1 MENLISFMC
10 DLSDS
15 LKLSS
20 DTLFEVVNMHA
31 AVEMTQETGE
41 DERWMTEEDN
51 IPLSKLMQGENEDDI
66 PLGHFRQNKNED
78 DFPLSQ
84 FRQSED
90 EDNIPLSHLRRGTE
104 SSFVESYLHMDDNL
118 NNISHATLDQGLSL
132 ECSESEFSSD
142 HLSDGD
148 EYVPSKA
155 DIRSQEYS
163 SSEVSCDENDDTLR
177 ENPTERFSTEY
188 QPETTYLD
196 HAIAEQTGCNVSDEC
211 LNESVANNTSTG
223 QTSAGGSQPTSPCP
237 FPIQDKPRQTRK
249 KKVRNEDDWKINV
262 RKRLRNRG

>member
-1 MENLISFMC
+1 MENLISFMY

-20 DTLFEVVNMHA
+20 DTLFEVVNVHA
-31 AVEMTQETGE
+31 AVDMTQETDE

-51 IPLSKLMQGENEDDI
+51 IPLSKLMQGEDEDDI
-66 PLGHFRQNKNED
+66 PLSHFRQNKNED

-90 EDNIPLSHLRRGTE
+90 EDNIPLSHFRRGTE
-104 SSFVESYLHMDDNL
+104 SSFVESCLHMDDNL
-118 NNISHATLDQGLSL
+118 NKISHATLDQGLSL

-142 HLSDGD
+142 HLNDGD

-155 DIRSQEYS
+155 EIRSQEYS

-177 ENPTERFSTEY
+177 EKPTERFSTEY

-196 HAIAEQTGCNVSDEC
+196 HAITEQTGCNVSDEC
-211 LNESVANNTSTG
+211 LNESVVNNTSTG
-223 QTSAGGSQPTSPCP
+223 QT
-237 FPIQDKPRQTRK
+237 
-249 KKVRNEDDWKINV
+249 
-262 RKRLRNRG
+262 

>member
-1 MENLISFMC
+1 MY

-20 DTLFEVVNMHA
+20 DTLFEVVNMYA
-31 AVEMTQETGE
+31 AVKMTQETDE

-51 IPLSKLMQGENEDDI
+51 IPLSKLMQGEDEDDI
-66 PLGHFRQNKNED
+66 PLSHFRQNKNED

-104 SSFVESYLHMDDNL
+104 SSFVESCLHMDGNL

-132 ECSESEFSSD
+132 EWSESEFSSD

-155 DIRSQEYS
+155 E
-163 SSEVSCDENDDTLR
+163 
-177 ENPTERFSTEY
+177 
-188 QPETTYLD
+188 
-196 HAIAEQTGCNVSDEC
+196 
-211 LNESVANNTSTG
+211 
-223 QTSAGGSQPTSPCP
+223 
-237 FPIQDKPRQTRK
+237 
-249 KKVRNEDDWKINV
+249 
-262 RKRLRNRG
+262 